1 VITCPNCGKQN
12 QDHYKFC
19 LGCGSELPRDQVK
32 APVHTSTPTPP
43 SGTPAVAPAGAPPVA
58 ATPAAPPV
66 EPAPAAPAPEAAPAP
81 APEAAPAPAPEAA
94 PAAPP
99 EPLKCPSCNA
109 DIPEGFKFCG
119 RCGTPAP
126 EPGAAPAAAP
136 EAAPAPA
143 PEAAP
148 SDAMG
153 RIIMIQPDGS
163 EGASIP
169 IGEDGISIGRNSGEP
184 FSEDFFLSPDHAKFK
199 FSGPGAL
206 VAEDLDSLNGVYVRL
221 VPEQVY
227 ELNPG
232 DMIRVGQEVVRFEL
246 LPEQAA
252 SEDGTGVM
260 GSPRKEAWGRLS
272 LVVGKEAVGNAFL
285 LEGEEVLLGRERGH
299 IIFPE
304 DGYVSGLHLKITRS
318 GGGYQVVD
326 VGSSNGTYLRVGG
339 SSPVNSGDYVLMGQ
353 YLYKMEF

>member
-1 VITCPNCGKQN
+1 MITCPNCGKQN

-43 SGTPAVAPAGAPPVA
+43 SGMPAVQPQGAPPMMA
-58 ATPAAPPV
+58 
-66 EPAPAAPAPEAAPAP
+66 APAAPAAPAAQQAPAAAPAEAPAP
-81 APEAAPAPAPEAA
+81 APEAAPAG
-94 PAAPP
+94 PP

-126 EPGAAPAAAP
+126 EPGAEAAPAAAP
-136 EAAPAPA
+136 EAAP
-143 PEAAP
+143 EAAP
-148 SDAMG
+148 ADTMG

-169 IGEDGISIGRNSGEP
+169 ITEDGITIGRSSGEP
-184 FSEDFFLSPDHAKFK
+184 FSEDFFLSPEHSKFR

-206 VAEDLDSLNGVYVRL
+206 AAEDLDSLNGVYVRL
-221 VPEQVY
+221 IPEQVY

-232 DMIRVGQEVVRFEL
+232 DMIRVGQEVVRFDL
-246 LPEQAA
+246 LPEPGT
-252 SEDGTGVM
+252 SEDGTGIM

-272 LVVGKEAVGNAFL
+272 LVIGKDTVGNAFL
-285 LEGEEVLLGRERGH
+285 LEGEEILLGRERGH

-326 VGSSNGTYLRVGG
+326 VGSSNGTYLRIGA
-339 SSPVNSGDYVLMGQ
+339 SSQVNSGDYVLMGQ
-353 YLYKMEF
+353 YLYRMEF